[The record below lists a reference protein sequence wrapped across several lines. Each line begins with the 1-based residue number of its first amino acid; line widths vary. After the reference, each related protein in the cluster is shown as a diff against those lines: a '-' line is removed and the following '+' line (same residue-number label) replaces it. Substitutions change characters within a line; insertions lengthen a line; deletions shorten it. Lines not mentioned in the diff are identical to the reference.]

1 MKVFAIIQRLW
12 FPLIGLNG
20 AIVGA
25 VITIATL
32 SPRTWTANAQLILPD
47 TTTNLD
53 ASLGTLGQLKD
64 RGVAFTNE
72 LNPLK
77 VLTSIIT
84 SDDAIRPVFLS
95 DPEKDRFRSL
105 SSYKKLFKVKPADQ
119 STTIQ
124 LEVTASE
131 SELAKQRA
139 ERLIE
144 SYQERLNKLRQG
156 TANAREVFTQTQLKE
171 AEGNLQLVKS
181 KLAQFKNS
189 TGFVS
194 GEEQTKNLVAAI
206 NALRTTQTDVLAQEK
221 ATATRSQEL
230 SRTLGMT
237 PQQAIDSLR
246 LSENKEYQTLRQK
259 LTELNTEIAVS
270 RGTLTEEH
278 PTVRS
283 LSQQRQKLLNA
294 LNRQLNVVV
303 PSADGIDTNFGGNN
317 FKDATIELI
326 AELIQVDSESKGLKQ
341 QALIL
346 QNQLQKL
353 QAELKNISTLQSQL
367 LDLQRQYDIAEGVYK
382 GIVAQLEQSKIVA
395 FNSYPNLQVL
405 DQPSVDPKPTSP
417 KKSLMAIGGILTSVF
432 ASLALI
438 LFSESRNPLLKQ
450 KDLQDIELPLL
461 ARIPSFK
468 SSPLALKMESDTQ
481 SDTQIP
487 FQRLA
492 SSISL
497 MALENHRLMVTSS
510 TSGEGK
516 TTVTLGLA
524 KALMVLGFRVL
535 IVDGDFRKASLSRH
549 FGYVMHPES
558 NDLPQPMQI
567 SPGLDILPTAP
578 NQNSKVMEFVARGG
592 FEKHLD
598 TIQSNGN
605 YDYVIVDTAP
615 VSSASENALLAK
627 AIANVLPVI
636 RLGVS
641 DRNIVQE
648 SIEQLMRHNANII
661 GLALNGM
668 EQRSEGYIYK
678 HDKSQVNQ

>member
-1 MKVFAIIQRLW
+1 MKVSAIIQRLW
-12 FPLIGLNG
+12 LPLLGLNS
-20 AIVGA
+20 AIFGMV
-25 VITIATL
+25 VIVATF
-32 SPRTWTANAQLILPD
+32 STRTWTANAQLILPD

-53 ASLGTLGQLKD
+53 ASLGTLGQLKEQ
-64 RGVAFTNE
+64 GIAFTNE

-84 SDDAIRPVFLS
+84 SDDAIRPVFSS
-95 DPEKDRFRSL
+95 DLEKDKFRSL
-105 SSYKKLFKVKPADQ
+105 SSYKKLFKVKPTDQ
-119 STTIQ
+119 STNIQ
-124 LEVTASE
+124 LQVTASDP
-131 SELAKQRA
+131 ELAKQRA

-144 SYQERLNKLRQG
+144 SYQERLNELRQG
-156 TANAREVFTQTQLKE
+156 TANAREQFTQRQLKE

-181 KLAQFKNS
+181 KLAQFKKS

-194 GEEQTKNLVAAI
+194 SEEQTKNLVAAI
-206 NALRTTQTDVLAQEK
+206 NTLRTTQTDVLAQAK

-230 SRTLGMT
+230 SSTLGMT
-237 PQQAIDSLR
+237 PQQAINSLR
-246 LSENKEYQTLRQK
+246 LSENKEYQAIRQK
-259 LTELNTEIAVS
+259 LTELNTEIAVN

-283 LSQQRQKLLNA
+283 LLQQRQKLLAA
-294 LNRQLNVVV
+294 LNRQFNAVV
-303 PSADGIDTNFGGNN
+303 PSADGIDANFGGNN

-326 AELIQVDSESKGLKQ
+326 AELIQVDSESKGSEQ
-341 QALIL
+341 QALII
-346 QNQLQKL
+346 QNKLERL
-353 QAELKNISTLQSQL
+353 QAELKDISTLQAQL

-395 FNSYPNLQVL
+395 FNAYPNLQVL
-405 DQPSVDPKPTSP
+405 DRPTVDPKPTSP
-417 KKSLMAIGGILTSVF
+417 KKSLIAIGGILTSVF

-468 SSPLALKMESDTQ
+468 SSPLALTME

-492 SSISL
+492 STISL
-497 MALENHRLMVTSS
+497 MLLENHRLMVTSS

-524 KALMVLGFRVL
+524 KALVVLGFRVL
-535 IVDGDFRKASLSRH
+535 MVDGDFRKAKLSRH
-549 FGYVMHPES
+549 FGCVMHPQS

-592 FEKHLD
+592 FEKYLN
-598 TIQSNGN
+598 TIQTNGN

-615 VSSASENALLAK
+615 VTSTSETALMAK
-627 AIANVLPVI
+627 AITNVLPVI

-641 DRNIVQE
+641 NRYMVQE
-648 SIEQLMRHNANII
+648 TIEQLMRHNANII
-661 GLALNGM
+661 GLALNSI

-678 HDKSQVNQ
+678 QDSSQVNS